1 MSGNGIVLMQYEHIT
16 FTVEDAVATVTL
28 NRPSALNAL
37 SSALIGELDHVFDT
51 IRITDQVRA
60 VVITGAGD
68 RAFAAGADVREFRA
82 LEHVEDAIGLAQ
94 RTHAVFE
101 KLTTL
106 PQPVI
111 AAINGFAL
119 GGGLELALACD
130 IRLAA
135 DSAMIGLPEV
145 TLGLMP
151 GWGGTTR
158 LVRLIGPGATKLLI
172 FSGRRIGASEAQGYG
187 IVEQVFPKA
196 ELMNEAR
203 ALALHLAGLPPLSLA
218 HAKASIDHAHDVSLV
233 EANRRE
239 AELFG
244 QTLVTE
250 DGREGVRAFI
260 EKRSPQW
267 KGR

>member
-1 MSGNGIVLMQYEHIT
+1 MSGNGIVLMQYEQIS
-16 FTVEDAVATVTL
+16 FTVEDAVATVAL

-37 SSALIGELDHVFDT
+37 SAAMIAELDHVFNT
-51 IRITDQVRA
+51 IRMTDQVRA
-60 VVITGAGD
+60 LIITGTGD
-68 RAFAAGADVREFRA
+68 RAFAAGADVREFTA

-101 KLTTL
+101 KLSAL

-135 DSAMIGLPEV
+135 DSAMVGLPEV

-158 LVRLIGPGATKLLI
+158 LVRLIGPGATKLLV
-172 FSGRRIGASEAQGYG
+172 FSGRRIGASEALAYG
-187 IVEQVFPKA
+187 IVEQVFPKV
-196 ELMNEAR
+196 ELMTKAR
-203 ALALHLAGLPPLSLA
+203 ALALLFAGLPPVSLA

-233 EANRRE
+233 EANARE
-239 AELFG
+239 AQLFG

-250 DGREGVRAFI
+250 DGREGVQAFI